1 MSKIEARTLT
11 ESEFNQWDQLVE
23 QSGKGTIFQSSKWI
37 TTAAK
42 NLHIEYIIIGVF
54 NNSDLIGGCSFYIKN
69 RFHALK
75 YGYTN
80 IPLTPYGG
88 FIISIPKSSNVR
100 EAEGRE
106 REIILL
112 ILEKIKTLN
121 LFNVT
126 IINNP
131 ALTDIRPFI
140 RQGWTERVYYTYI
153 MPLENDIFL
162 HISHDVRK
170 SIRKAQKIGIN
181 VKKEYNPQ
189 IYWSLTKS
197 TYDKQNMNIPYQKEY
212 LFSLMEMLLKNNLGE
227 MWIAE
232 TPSGDPASAAFNLYD
247 SDRVQGWVAANDP
260 RFKDTQAVS
269 LLLFEMMKEY
279 QNRGFCSMNLMAGN
293 LPNLSKFYSSFNP
306 KLLSYYK
313 IEKTASI
320 HLSEHLRE
328 LTGL

>member
-1 MSKIEARTLT
+1 MSKIEARILT
-11 ESEFNQWDQLVE
+11 ESEYNQWDKLVE
-23 QSGKGTIFQSSKWI
+23 QSGKWTIFQSSKWI
-37 TTAAK
+37 TTTAK
-42 NLHIEYIIIGVF
+42 NLHLDYIIIGVF
-54 NNSDLIGGCSFYIKN
+54 NNSDLIGGCSFYIKSI
-69 RFHALK
+69 FHALK
-75 YGYTN
+75 FGYTN
-80 IPLTPYGG
+80 IPITPYGG
-88 FIISIPKSSNVR
+88 FIISVPKSSNVR
-100 EAEGRE
+100 ASEGRE
-106 REIILL
+106 HEIILL

-131 ALTDIRPFI
+131 ALTDIRPLI

-162 HISHDVRK
+162 NVSHEVKK

-181 VKKEYNPQ
+181 VKKEYNFQ
-189 IYWSLTKS
+189 IYWRLTKS

-232 TPSGDPASAAFNLYD
+232 TPSGDPASAAFVIFG
-247 SDRVQGWVAANDP
+247 SDMVHGWVAANDP
-260 RFKDTQAVS
+260 RFKDTQAMS
-269 LLLFEMMKEY
+269 FLLFEMMKEY
-279 QNRGFCSMNLMAGN
+279 QNRGFSSMNLMAGN
-293 LPNLSKFYSSFNP
+293 LPHLSKFYSSFNP

-320 HLSEHLRE
+320 FLSKLLKD